1 MKLIIAEK
9 PSMAMSISRALN
21 IYGRN
26 NGYIENGEYIVTWCI
41 GHLAG
46 LADATVYDEKYA
58 KWRYEDLPIIPQKW
72 QLALNIGKEEQFNIV
87 KSLML
92 RDDVTEII
100 NACDAGRE
108 GELIFRFVYAMADC
122 KKPFKRLWISSL
134 ENSAMRE
141 GFDNL
146 RDGHEYDD
154 LYRSGVCRAKAD
166 WLVGIN
172 ATRLY
177 STLYHKK
184 LNIGRVQTPTLA
196 LIVER
201 ESKISTFKK
210 EKFYTVEL
218 TDGRIKAVSDRFT
231 SKTVAENL
239 KMNCDNSQA
248 VCVSVTKERK
258 TECAPK
264 LFDLTTLQ
272 REANRL
278 FGFTA
283 KQTLDYAQSLYEK
296 KLITY
301 PRTDSRYL
309 TEDMRDT
316 VTAVIHLSAK
326 HPPFNNCGDF
336 YPDCF
341 YLFDNDKV
349 TDHHAIIPTM
359 QIEGIRLNEL
369 TNGERCVLQLI
380 MCKLLCAVHEPY
392 IYETV
397 TAEFECG
404 GTVFK
409 AKTKNIIS
417 NGWKEIEC
425 LFRSYLGND
434 DTEEN
439 AVFDIT
445 EGQKLTVSASVNE
458 GYTSPPK
465 QYTED
470 TLLSAMETAGAK
482 ETADEAERKGLGTP
496 ATRAGII
503 EKLVQTGF
511 IERKGK
517 SLVPTRD
524 GISLASIMPELLA
537 SPLLTAEWENRLAE
551 IARGEYSDKEFM
563 TGIEN
568 LVSEL
573 IQTYSFIT
581 EDKKNIF
588 REPREVIGKCPRCGS
603 DVHESKANFCCSN
616 KECSFVMWKNDRF
629 FTNKR
634 KELTKKIASDLLS
647 KGKSKVKGFHSDKTD
662 NNYDATVVLADTG
675 GKYVNYKLEFDKSKE
690 RFNGR

>member
-1 MKLIIAEK
+1 
-9 PSMAMSISRALN
+9 
-21 IYGRN
+21 
-26 NGYIENGEYIVTWCI
+26 
-41 GHLAG
+41 
-46 LADATVYDEKYA
+46 
-58 KWRYEDLPIIPQKW
+58 
-72 QLALNIGKEEQFNIV
+72 
-87 KSLML
+87 ML

-108 GELIFRFVYAMADC
+108 GELIFRFVYAMAGC

-134 ENSAMRE
+134 ENSAIRE

-218 TDGRIKAVSDRFT
+218 TDGSIKAVSDRFT
-231 SKTVAENL
+231 SKTAAENL

-258 TECAPK
+258 TERAPK
-264 LFDLTTLQ
+264 LFDLTALQ

-359 QIEGIRLNEL
+359 QIEGIRLNEF
-369 TNGERCVLQLI
+369 TNGERCILQLI
-380 MCKLLCAVHEPY
+380 MVKLLCAVHEPY

-397 TAEFECG
+397 IAEFECG
-404 GTVFK
+404 GAVFK
-409 AKTKNIIS
+409 AKT
-417 NGWKEIEC
+417 
-425 LFRSYLGND
+425 
-434 DTEEN
+434 
-439 AVFDIT
+439 
-445 EGQKLTVSASVNE
+445 
-458 GYTSPPK
+458 
-465 QYTED
+465 
-470 TLLSAMETAGAK
+470 
-482 ETADEAERKGLGTP
+482 
-496 ATRAGII
+496 
-503 EKLVQTGF
+503 
-511 IERKGK
+511 
-517 SLVPTRD
+517 
-524 GISLASIMPELLA
+524 
-537 SPLLTAEWENRLAE
+537 
-551 IARGEYSDKEFM
+551 
-563 TGIEN
+563 
-568 LVSEL
+568 
-573 IQTYSFIT
+573 
-581 EDKKNIF
+581 
-588 REPREVIGKCPRCGS
+588 
-603 DVHESKANFCCSN
+603 
-616 KECSFVMWKNDRF
+616 
-629 FTNKR
+629 
-634 KELTKKIASDLLS
+634 
-647 KGKSKVKGFHSDKTD
+647 
-662 NNYDATVVLADTG
+662 
-675 GKYVNYKLEFDKSKE
+675 
-690 RFNGR
+690 